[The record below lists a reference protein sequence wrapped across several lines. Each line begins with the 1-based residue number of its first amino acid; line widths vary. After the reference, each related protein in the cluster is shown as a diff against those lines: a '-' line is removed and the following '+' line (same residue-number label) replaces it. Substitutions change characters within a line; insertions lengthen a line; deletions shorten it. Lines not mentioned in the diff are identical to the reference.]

1 MFLNRGESKKIYL
14 EKENTKMENET
25 KIVKKENRAIKFVKD
40 HKVGFII
47 GATCVVA
54 GAIGG
59 YIFCRASHEESE
71 PSGKAVENIDKFI
84 NGLEYDAN
92 EAQYQAVLNGPV
104 NETLVEGAEMAMEKV
119 AEVMSEA
126 TAE

>member
-1 MFLNRGESKKIYL
+1 
-14 EKENTKMENET
+14 MENET

-47 GATCVVA
+47 GATCAAA
-54 GAIGG
+54 GVIAG
-59 YIFCRASHEESE
+59 YIICKASHEESE
-71 PSGKAVENIDKFI
+71 PSNDAIENFDKFI
-84 NGLEYDAN
+84 DGLEYDAN

-119 AEVMSEA
+119 AEVMTEA

>member
-1 MFLNRGESKKIYL
+1 
-14 EKENTKMENET
+14 MENET
-25 KIVKKENRAIKFVKD
+25 NVTKKENKVIKFVKD

-47 GATCVVA
+47 GATCVAA

-59 YIFCRASHEESE
+59 YILCKASHEESE
-71 PSGKAVENIDKFI
+71 PSGKSIENLDKFI
-84 NGLEYDAN
+84 DGLEYDAN

-119 AEVMSEA
+119 AEVMTEA